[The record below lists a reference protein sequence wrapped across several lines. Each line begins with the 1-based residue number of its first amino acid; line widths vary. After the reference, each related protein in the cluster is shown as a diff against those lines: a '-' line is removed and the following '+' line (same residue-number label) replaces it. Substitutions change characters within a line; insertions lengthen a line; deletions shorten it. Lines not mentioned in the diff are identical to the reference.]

1 MFLQI
6 SGPLST
12 GRLLGRNKIFQTPN
26 LAMDLTL
33 DGREASNQ
41 SKKSLFL
48 TNWISFVGRSLT
60 SSLSRFEPKQNK
72 LFLECDREMKRIPIQ
87 LSRRPNIVAAR
98 GAFSAEIFCGLGSLG
113 AGGIFLA
120 PSGHMGPAAANM

>member
-1 MFLQI
+1 MARTK
-6 SGPLST
+6 SS
-12 GRLLGRNKIFQTPN
+12 KTPN

-60 SSLSRFEPKQNK
+60 SSLSRFEPKQIRK
-72 LFLECDREMKRIPIQ
+72 LSHRVEHELKRIPIRV
-87 LSRRPNIVAAR
+87 SRRPNIVAAR

>member
-1 MFLQI
+1 MARTK
-6 SGPLST
+6 SS
-12 GRLLGRNKIFQTPN
+12 KTPN

-48 TNWISFVGRSLT
+48 TNWISFVTRSLT
-60 SSLSRFEPKQNK
+60 SSLSRFQPKQKK

-87 LSRRPNIVAAR
+87 ISRRPNIVAAR

-113 AGGIFLA
+113 AGGIFLS

>member
-1 MFLQI
+1 MARTK
-6 SGPLST
+6 SS
-12 GRLLGRNKIFQTPN
+12 KTPN

>member
-1 MFLQI
+1 MARTK
-6 SGPLST
+6 SS
-12 GRLLGRNKIFQTPN
+12 KTPN
-26 LAMDLTL
+26 LGMDLTL

-60 SSLSRFEPKQNK
+60 SSLSRFEPKQIRK
-72 LFLECDREMKRIPIQ
+72 LSHRGEQELKRIPIQ
-87 LSRRPNIVAAR
+87 VSRRPSIVAAR

>member
-12 GRLLGRNKIFQTPN
+12 GRLLSKNKIFQTPN
-26 LAMDLTL
+26 LAMVLTL

-98 GAFSAEIFCGLGSLG
+98 GAFSAEIFCGLDSLG

>member
-1 MFLQI
+1 M
-6 SGPLST
+6 
-12 GRLLGRNKIFQTPN
+12 LLGKNKIFQTPN

-48 TNWISFVGRSLT
+48 TIWISFVTRSLT
-60 SSLSRFEPKQNK
+60 SSLSCSRFEPKQK
-72 LFLECDREMKRIPIQ
+72 KCLLEFERGMKRIPIQ
-87 LSRRPNIVAAR
+87 ISRRPNIVAAR